1 MRAAPRSI
9 RSTRSPRGLAPFRSL
24 RRLALV
30 GASVLAALV
39 LVLPPA
45 VEAGCG
51 GSGRLLTAPHDC
63 AETDVPE
70 YVTGEVGEYVTGEIA
85 TYETGTVPTYQD
97 REIAEYVTG
106 ADRYVVIT
114 AEQLI
119 LFPTLDV
126 MGAGDR
132 RRARFARLLA
142 SYEGDRARIVAE
154 HGFPRHR
161 HRENAFGRI
170 TEHWTYPDAHT
181 TYVFCGDR
189 LIDRLPY

>member
-1 MRAAPRSI
+1 MRAAPEFCTLLVI
-9 RSTRSPRGLAPFRSL
+9 PILAT
-24 RRLALV
+24 LAILV
-30 GASVLAALV
+30 
-39 LVLPPA
+39 PPVA
-45 VEAGCG
+45 EAGCG
-51 GSGRLLTAPHDC
+51 GAGRLLTEPLDC

-70 YVTGEVGEYVTGEIA
+70 YVTEEVGEYVTGEIG
-85 TYETGTVPTYQD
+85 TYETGEVRLYTD

-142 SYEGDRARIVAE
+142 SYDGDRARIVAE
-154 HGFPRHR
+154 YGFPRHR

-170 TEHWTYPDAHT
+170 TEHWTYPDAYT
-181 TYVFCGDR
+181 TFVFCGNR